1 MTLGVAPLE
10 RCALSVLATV
20 VARPSPNRIILDCGS
35 KALAAETLSLRSPG
49 FGLVVG
55 HPRLVVAH
63 LYEEHAIVT
72 SEETIEI
79 PVGERVRVV
88 RNHACACAYLHER
101 MLVLENSSVA
111 DVWNID
117 ARGWTGRSR
126 LSPG

>member
-1 MTLGVAPLE
+1 MIYGAAHSPWRLGVAAVVVWSQDYIVPSL
-10 RCALSVLATV
+10 LSRLF
-20 VARPSPNRIILDCGS
+20 
-35 KALAAETLSLRSPG
+35 RSPG

-55 HPRLVVAH
+55 HPRLLVAS

-79 PVGERVRVV
+79 PVGERLRVV
-88 RNHACACAYLHER
+88 PNHACACANLHER

-111 DVWNID
+111 DVWSID